1 VSHSGTNFR
10 KGRVLLT
17 SAVISKGQSAM
28 TVVQIEKPEDTNLA
42 DWFAELRL
50 VRR

>member
-1 VSHSGTNFR
+1 
-10 KGRVLLT
+10 
-17 SAVISKGQSAM
+17 M

-50 VRR
+50 WFDVNAVALCYSPKQKQ

>member
-1 VSHSGTNFR
+1 
-10 KGRVLLT
+10 
-17 SAVISKGQSAM
+17 M